1 MVRRSV
7 SSFLTGAL
15 KTFLL
20 WKLWSFK
27 KAHQK
32 TGLPALLLLLNHC
45 YGSLHDK
52 WLRHIYHTLICLII
66 VVLGPACVSSYVH
79 VLRRDTHKLIEQSVQ

>member
-1 MVRRSV
+1 MVRRSE

-32 TGLPALLLLLNHC
+32 KGLPAMLLLLNHY

-66 VVLGPACVSSYVH
+66 VLGPAYVSSYVH
-79 VLRRDTHKLIEQSVQ
+79 VLRQDTHKLIEQSVQ